1 MERSKWS
8 DIFDCCVE
16 GFSTKGFR
24 LGGTCVS
31 QQIVLGLKREC
42 LLVNIGCQVSC
53 NRAEKTT
60 QFIER
65 RSKGRSKALAD
76 HFAVCVRIWTS
87 VPNRVLFSVQPEQ
100 SFLLICVSE
109 NNRSGTL
116 ISKPGKYLRRNYQI
130 YNRQSTWRR
139 TQILNKQW
147 INWDGRQWRKT
158 MQYPFKRNDAT
169 TCLSSVLLCAV
180 CRVLM

>member
-1 MERSKWS
+1 VNVAERRSAYLTAALK
-8 DIFDCCVE
+8 DLARRAFDWAALFQPANCPWA
-16 GFSTKGFR
+16 K
-24 LGGTCVS
+24 
-31 QQIVLGLKREC
+31 EC

-130 YNRQSTWRR
+130 YNRQST
-139 TQILNKQW
+139 
-147 INWDGRQWRKT
+147 
-158 MQYPFKRNDAT
+158 
-169 TCLSSVLLCAV
+169 
-180 CRVLM
+180 